1 MWGWALCILSLG
13 RSVCVG
19 VWEYVQGCQVVQ
31 LLHLFVYFNVSL
43 LGRLISV
50 FLKFIL
56 CYFLNV
62 CNICVFMCNI

>member
-1 MWGWALCILSLG
+1 MFGVVRLLCIL
-13 RSVCVG
+13 
-19 VWEYVQGCQVVQ
+19 VQS
-31 LLHLFVYFNVSL
+31 LHLFVYFNVSL
-43 LGRLISV
+43 LARLFSV